1 MQIDIPQSE
10 QQRLVLHPAE
20 AGYSDV
26 QLYVTEHVLALAKQ
40 PSAAES
46 PDFSPNEL
54 ATSLAMIDRSMAEF
68 ETGGGLSIEEARQR
82 SREHFQ
88 QLTE

>member
-1 MQIDIPQSE
+1 MQIDIPPSE
-10 QQRLVLHPAE
+10 QQRLVLHAAE

-46 PDFSPNEL
+46 PYLSPNEL
-54 ATSLAMIDRSMAEF
+54 AASLAMIDRSMAEF
-68 ETGGGLSIEEARQR
+68 KAGGGLSIEEAHQR
-82 SREHFQ
+82 SLEHFQ